1 MKITSSAFG
10 HGSAI
15 PSQFTCE
22 GQDHSP
28 ELSWQ
33 DAPKTT
39 KSFALVLHDPDA
51 PRANGFY
58 HWVMYNIPPRVNR
71 IPENAP
77 KHPTLPGLGLQARND
92 SVKVGY
98 LGPCPPSG
106 THRYFFRLYSLSSS
120 LDLKPGANYKDVL
133 SAMEG
138 KIIEQA
144 ELVGTYAKLAR
155 KAA

>member
-1 MKITSSAFG
+1 MKITSSAFS

-39 KSFALVLHDPDA
+39 KSFVLVLHDPDA

-58 HWVMYNIPPRVNR
+58 HWLMYNIPPRVNR

-92 SVKVGY
+92 SGKVGY
-98 LGPCPPSG
+98 VGPCPPSG
-106 THRYFFRLYSLSSS
+106 THRYFFRVYSLSSS

-144 ELVGTYAKLAR
+144 ELVGTYAKLAK